1 MKAYRYDDN
10 GYYENEIECQVDPRA
25 SFEYGTTMYLLPA
38 DSTLEQPLEPKDGSK
53 VKFNGKQWEYE
64 EIPEPEPLSTPSEE
78 DIKQQEIDSLK
89 MKLFASDY
97 AIIKIA
103 EGVATKEEYADLI
116 TQRAEWRARINELEG

>member
-38 DSTLEQPLEPKDGSK
+38 ASTLEQPLAPKDGFN

-64 EIPEPEPLSTPSEE
+64 EIPEPEPLPEPSEDE
-78 DIKQQEIDSLK
+78 IKQHEIDSLK

-103 EGVATKEEYADLI
+103 EGVATKEEYAELI